1 MSTDEANKKLQGCIE
16 KGYSY
21 LDGKTVNDV
30 GLEVIIVQDCPIIEQ
45 VAMCNENQGLPS
57 CACLSG
63 FVEEGLK
70 EYEYNQ
76 RRKAYSENW
85 ALFDKEVRAWKIKRD
100 KWITDNTN
108 KYIKSSSCQVG
119 ACGASAHMGG
129 CADALKVDYQDCST
143 CYIGG
148 WLVGHEYGCDWTET
162 QLYENAKIQF
172 DNGASLNLHPYY
184 QKKWQDMKS
193 AGEIVFQEVTYSKYT
208 GPVWNVAKFDPFNM
222 TFEINCCYN
231 ETKCVGEYANCDFAN
246 IKQSCEQSIVSGGL
260 RDIGSSCESDEQ
272 CLNGHCNNATR
283 RTCGDDVTYSA
294 GHICNELSKC
304 DDDLQCIM
312 TGNQSISICAPP
324 LEIGEECDNAS
335 PADGLCL
342 SGLCR
347 NRLCVTGQNDIDDDD
362 DDDDD
367 DELEDS
373 LIPRWITDNLALV
386 WGILAVIVVWIVLIG
401 IFLYFI

>member
-1 MSTDEANKKLQGCIE
+1 MSADEANKKLRGCIE

-21 LDGKTVNDV
+21 LDGKTVEEIGED
-30 GLEVIIVQDCPIIEQ
+30 VIIVQDCPIIEQ
-45 VAMCNENQGLPS
+45 VAMCNENQGLAS

-63 FVEEGLK
+63 FILEGQK

-76 RRKAYSENW
+76 AKKTYYENKALY
-85 ALFDKEVRAWKIKRD
+85 DKEVEDWSRLRASTTRELRD
-100 KWITDNTN
+100 TKQSN
-108 KYIKSSSCQVG
+108 SSCQAG
-119 ACGASAHMGG
+119 ACGASAHIGGCKAEASRIDYQECHTCLMGG
-129 CADALKVDYQDCST
+129 WVPGHNYY
-143 CYIGG
+143 CY
-148 WLVGHEYGCDWTET
+148 YTEE
-162 QLYENAKIQF
+162 QLYNAIETLF
-172 DNGASLNLHPYY
+172 DNSTSLYPPPYY
-184 QKKWQDMKS
+184 KKTWQDMEK
-193 AGEIVFQEVTYSKYT
+193 AGDLVFTQMPYTNEDGRRFEVR
-208 GPVWNVAKFDPFNM
+208 PFDPFNM
-222 TFEINCCYN
+222 TFNLNCCYN
-231 ETKCVGEYANCDFAN
+231 ETKCVGEYANCDFAD
-246 IKQSCEQSIVSGGL
+246 IKQLCEQSIVSGGL

-272 CLNGHCNNATR
+272 CINGNCNNATR
-283 RTCGDDVTYSA
+283 RTCGEDVTYSV

-312 TGNQSISICAPP
+312 TENQSISICAPP

-347 NRLCVTGQNDIDDDD
+347 NRLCVTAQNDID

-386 WGILAVIVVWIVLIG
+386 WGILAVIVVWIILIG